1 MSKVFD
7 AAGIAK
13 AMHEACSFIGANP
26 EAWLLPKM
34 ANQATIGQQQTL
46 LPLLPYFNAEL
57 AKIPELKAWASTVA
71 EDLNSILAK
80 EGFNIRLDPWPK
92 EDEADKFG
100 VVSILDL
107 AVKWI
112 EAGDGTAR
120 ITPGMSNRPL
130 GPRRTF
136 PRETSPAFKL
146 DRVGN
151 KIEFFESED
160 ADPLIRIATQNGD
173 FVWLRVRP
181 KPLDQFG
188 LYDAVRAEHA
198 ARSKGPSARFAKVE
212 DVTIPKVHFR
222 KEVDIDWMCGLT
234 QYGTL
239 AEKPGQFVISQAKQ
253 EVRFAMNEVGARA
266 KTATALLVARS
277 IAVDPTIRHVVVD
290 DDFLLWIERPGVNN
304 IPIFVGYFEKDSWK
318 DPKNLDNV

>member
-46 LPLLPYFNAEL
+46 LRLLPYFNAEL
-57 AKIPELKAWASTVA
+57 PKIPELKAWASTVA

-112 EAGDGTAR
+112 EAGDGTAHVLSGPAR
-120 ITPGMSNRPL
+120 RPN
-130 GPRRTF
+130 GDQEEVAIPYD
-136 PRETSPAFKL
+136 AFKL
-146 DRVGN
+146 RRTAN
-151 KIEFFESED
+151 EIELFESED
-160 ADPLIRIATQNGD
+160 QQPLIRIPTQSGD
-173 FVWLRVRP
+173 VVWLRVRP
-181 KPLDQFG
+181 KPAEQFG

-198 ARSKGPSARFAKVE
+198 ARSQSPSARFRKVV
-212 DVTIPKVHFR
+212 DVTIPKIHLR
-222 KEVDIDWMCGLT
+222 EQVDIDWMCGLT

-239 AEKPGQFVISQAKQ
+239 VGRPGRFFISQAKQ
-253 EVRFAMNEVGARA
+253 EVRFAMNEIGARA
-266 KTATALLVARS
+266 KTATALGMIRATAFDDS
-277 IAVDPTIRHVVVD
+277 IRHVVVD

-318 DPKNLDNV
+318 DPKSLDNV